1 MANHPRVERIV
12 WGRNE
17 ERKEMC
23 VSHIGRWKNPCTIT
37 WKGKI
42 NIVHESLWLRG
53 MNMFFKK
60 KKNPPKRNCIL
71 CRFSGKTLPK
81 SDFWKFSSRPGSH
94 QRAWLQEKGL
104 DDCGL
109 ECVNVKIR
117 HCSLFFFT
125 SLWFGCVRAG
135 FSSAA
140 LFLFSL
146 QVGTIEEFFF

>member
-1 MANHPRVERIV
+1 M
-12 WGRNE
+12 
-17 ERKEMC
+17 
-23 VSHIGRWKNPCTIT
+23 
-37 WKGKI
+37 
-42 NIVHESLWLRG
+42 SL
-53 MNMFFKK
+53 KK
-60 KKNPPKRNCIL
+60 SPQTEL
-71 CRFSGKTLPK
+71 YSCRFSGKTSLPK

-125 SLWFGCVRAG
+125 AFGLAVFVLGFPVRPCF
-135 FSSAA
+135 FS
-140 LFLFSL
+140 FSL